1 MSQENG
7 LPILGLTKEVW
18 ILDAETASDIDLKKT
33 GQYIYWGDQST
44 STLMLS
50 ARRLYAPDTEPTH
63 LWDFEARK
71 DSLPDWFL
79 QKLKAPPEEVLFAAA
94 NCVFDKFALERLGYE
109 TPPEKWIDILVIAY
123 ILGFSGRLDDVL
135 TQVGLEKKDAEGTRL
150 ITLFS
155 LKNRSKWHEA
165 PDKWERFRQYCI
177 KDSEVETRLLEW
189 CLRWL
194 NQIWFQPSVRKIID
208 QERVYRLINS
218 RGLPVDT
225 EAVEGAIKIR
235 DTEISRLT
243 EELKVITK
251 LENPNSQKQLLGW
264 LNDHGY
270 PANSIAKDSI
280 QTVLDAGS
288 FVYSEEVIEVCR
300 LRAEIGKSS
309 VKKFDALKAATSADG
324 RFRGG
329 WQFYGASR
337 TGRVAGRTL
346 NPANLARPSI
356 EKPEQIAEWLSLGD
370 RDLLTTL
377 FPEKPVLDT
386 LSSCIRATLK
396 APEGKRW
403 CVADLTSIESVGAA
417 WLAGCQT
424 VLDIFHKGRDT
435 YKTFATKVY
444 NTPYEEVTK
453 EQRTFCKPCILGAT
467 YQLGGFG
474 LQRYAE
480 SMGVDLDVEEC
491 KRQIKIFRSEFHEI
505 PHYWHQLRTA
515 TIRAVKNPGQTY
527 HVKPVTGVLEE
538 HWREGRDQPYRV
550 YSYGNW
556 PVVSYWYDG
565 TFLFCALPSGRFLC
579 YYQPEVSIE
588 TITPSDGDP
597 FTTESFSYM
606 GIDQKATSKAWKRI
620 YTHGGKNLENLVQ
633 SSMRDAMW
641 MGLEQA
647 EADPDL
653 EVVGDIYDELLTL
666 ADTKDRDALNRL
678 IKYMTTHSNWLT
690 EDFFLGADGYISG
703 RYKKG

>member
-71 DSLPDWFL
+71 DCLPEWFL

-94 NCVFDKFALERLGYE
+94 NCVFDKFALDRLGHK
-109 TPPEKWIDILVIAY
+109 TSDEKWIDILVLAY
-123 ILGFSGRLDDVL
+123 ILGFSGRLDNVL

-155 LKNRSKWHEA
+155 LKNRIKWHEA
-165 PDKWERFRQYCI
+165 PDKWERFREYCI
-177 KDSEVETRLLEW
+177 KDSNVETRLLEW
-189 CLRWL
+189 CLQWL
-194 NQIWFQPSVRKIID
+194 NQDWFRPSVRRIIE
-208 QERVYRLINS
+208 QERIYRLINS

-235 DTEISRLT
+235 DAEIERLT
-243 EELKVITK
+243 TKLRAITG
-251 LENPNSQKQLLGW
+251 LENPNSQKQLLEW
-264 LNDHGY
+264 LKARGY
-270 PANSIAKDSI
+270 PFDSIAKDYI
-280 QTVLDAGS
+280 RAVLDEGS
-288 FVYSEEVIEVCR
+288 FVYDSEIVEVCE
-300 LRAEIGKSS
+300 LRTEIRKSS
-309 VKKFDALKAATSADG
+309 VKKFDALAAATNSDG
-324 RFRGG
+324 RLRGG

-370 RDLLTTL
+370 RDLLTIL

-386 LSSCIRATLK
+386 LSSCIRASLK
-396 APEGKRW
+396 APEGKQW

-417 WLAGCQT
+417 WMAGCQT
-424 VLDIFHKGRDT
+424 ILDIFHSGRDT
-435 YKTFATKVY
+435 YRTFATKVY
-444 NTPYEEVTK
+444 DIDYDEVIK
-453 EQRTFCKPCILGAT
+453 AQRTFCKPCVLGAT
-467 YQLGGFG
+467 YQLAG
-474 LQRYAE
+474 LGLRLYAE
-480 SMGVDLDVEEC
+480 SMGVKLDLDEC
-491 KRQIKIFRSEFHEI
+491 KRQVKIFRSEYHEI
-505 PHYWHQLRTA
+505 PHYWRQLKAA
-515 TIRAVKNPGQTY
+515 TILAVQNPGQTY

-556 PVVSYWYDG
+556 PIVSYWYDG
-565 TFLFCALPSGRFLC
+565 AFLFCALPSGRFLC

-588 TITPSDGDP
+588 TIAPSEGDP
-597 FTTESFSYM
+597 FTTESLSYM
-606 GIDQKATSKAWKRI
+606 GIDQKAKSKAWKRI
-620 YTHGGKNLENLVQ
+620 YTHGGKLLENINQ
-633 SSMRDAMW
+633 AICRDILW
-641 MGLEQA
+641 VGLEQA
-647 EADPDL
+647 EADSGL
-653 EVVGDIYDELLTL
+653 EVVGDIYDELMTL
-666 ADTKDRDALNRL
+666 SPVEDKSALDKL
-678 IKYMTTHSNWLT
+678 IRYMTTHNEWLT
-690 EDFFLGADGYISG
+690 KDFFLGADGYVSS
-703 RYKKG
+703 RYKKD